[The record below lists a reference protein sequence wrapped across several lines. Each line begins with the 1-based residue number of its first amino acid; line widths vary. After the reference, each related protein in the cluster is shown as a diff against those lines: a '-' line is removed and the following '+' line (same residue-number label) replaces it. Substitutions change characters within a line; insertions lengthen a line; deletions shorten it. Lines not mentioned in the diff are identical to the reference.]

1 MDGLPLPPSNHDLNE
16 LAAISDLLPVSVVL
30 LQTVTYITAAIIVT
44 AAAISDIAGSTR
56 YQQ

>member
-1 MDGLPLPPSNHDLNE
+1 VDGLRLPPANHDLNE

-30 LQTVTYITAAIIVT
+30 LQTVTYITAAITVIAV
-44 AAAISDIAGSTR
+44 ISDIAASTR